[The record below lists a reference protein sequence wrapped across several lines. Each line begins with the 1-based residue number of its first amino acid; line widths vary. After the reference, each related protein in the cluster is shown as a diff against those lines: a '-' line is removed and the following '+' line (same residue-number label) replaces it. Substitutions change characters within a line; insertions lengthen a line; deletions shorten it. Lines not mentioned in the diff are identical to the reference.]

1 MMTTA
6 TGAELLQIGAP
17 APDFKGVLATGNRHI
32 SLSDYKGKFVIL
44 VFYPKDQT
52 PGCTQQLCALRDDY
66 ASLKSINTDVLGV
79 NPDGLESHEKFVE
92 KQSYPFPIL
101 VDEGAQ
107 ITAAY
112 KAQKPEGGVQRTVYV
127 IGPEATIVFA
137 QQGMPSDETLM
148 QAIQSAS

>member
-1 MMTTA
+1 MTTA
-6 TGAELLQIGAP
+6 TGTELLQIGSP
-17 APDFKGVLATGNRHI
+17 APDFSGVLATGNRQI
-32 SLSDYKGKFVIL
+32 SLGDYKGKFVIL

-66 ASLKSINTDVLGV
+66 SSLQTLKTDVLGV

-101 VDEGAQ
+101 VDEGAK

-112 KAQKPEGGVQRTVYV
+112 KAQKPEGGVQRTVYIV
-127 IGPEATIVFA
+127 GPEGTVVFA

-148 QAIQSAS
+148 QAIRSAS